1 MSTHLISRSSSSSS
15 RSPSDEG
22 DREEEEDFF
31 EDDEDLGDLFEA
43 PPSILEAF
51 KAVSIGESA
60 LPIAFELNAEVPEED
75 ELVVVAREDDCLVEM
90 RRLSDIAALR
100 NSGKYFQDEEVTLEF
115 ALTVENSPYPLQ
127 TVREI
132 VDSNSIHANHAKA
145 VILKGVA
152 SWMILAKQIQVFEE
166 AHGRDP
172 PALVLTTGESL
183 SGITGGVYNDEEEEE
198 EE

>member
-75 ELVVVAREDDCLVEM
+75 ELVVVAR
-90 RRLSDIAALR
+90 
-100 NSGKYFQDEEVTLEF
+100 
-115 ALTVENSPYPLQ
+115 
-127 TVREI
+127 
-132 VDSNSIHANHAKA
+132 
-145 VILKGVA
+145 
-152 SWMILAKQIQVFEE
+152 
-166 AHGRDP
+166 
-172 PALVLTTGESL
+172 
-183 SGITGGVYNDEEEEE
+183 
-198 EE
+198 